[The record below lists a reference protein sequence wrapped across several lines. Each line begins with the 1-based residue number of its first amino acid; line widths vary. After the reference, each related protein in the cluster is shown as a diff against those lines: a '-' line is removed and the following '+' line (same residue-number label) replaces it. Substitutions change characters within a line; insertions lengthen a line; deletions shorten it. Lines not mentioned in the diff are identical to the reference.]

1 MIVNLPKLGAVEFPD
16 NLTSE
21 QYDSLVGRL
30 AEKYDFSMPKPP
42 ASLGTIAK
50 RGFMRSAGELGIAAT
65 DIIPAMISTGL
76 GGDKEYAERQM
87 QEAAQAR
94 QELEQKY
101 PTRFRSYK
109 DISSPFEALEYGA
122 ETIGE
127 LAPSALAS
135 IVPGGAGSRVLGTAA
150 RRAALAEATAAGA
163 PTRAA
168 LAGVE
173 QAAEAGARKGMYGG
187 VFLGSYAQNAPEIFE
202 GIYRETGNFE
212 SGIAA
217 LTGGLSAS
225 LDSVLPAKVLNTLG
239 KYGKLK
245 VVEEMAKRSGAA
257 PVAWKTI
264 GREAAET
271 AASEGLTESVQEAI
285 GVYAQK
291 LAGSAKDL
299 LSPENIEQY
308 KEAFIKGA
316 VGGGL
321 FGLPGGVVQARRER
335 ADFRNTQEAQKALA
349 EQEAAQQGI
358 TTPLQERI
366 DALVSGRM
374 DTPITE
380 EELST
385 AFKYTKDELAE
396 LQARMDAARPG
407 SEAYAELDAAIK
419 QKQEALTALD
429 TKKAQTSAFA
439 TAVPDEQGL
448 FQAQQRIDVETLKS
462 VGINPK
468 SKAAQTL
475 IGADLTTPEGV
486 STFIKTIEAP
496 GFMGKVDEKAYDQ
509 LVGQLNP
516 EYVTAARTELKGA
529 PSVAK
534 PIEQPS
540 GAGVGVAGKSDTGA
554 APAGVGAP
562 KSDGVVRP
570 ATDVGQATTGTEG
583 KPRSV
588 DKASVDA
595 AWGMLQRAEK
605 AQREADMVDQF
616 SKQDNL
622 FEVAVSLYQ
631 QGFTD
636 PKELAAELGIGYNR
650 AAKLL
655 EMTKQ
660 FDLEVEPQ
668 DVSRGTTE
676 GETIE
681 DTEIPEN
688 AYVDNESDNAK
699 VASLDTPN
707 LPPMNKDARAYF
719 GRADTETALR
729 NIANDLV
736 FQPTAYRNSKMK
748 AFEKSPQ
755 GPEPAFRTERE
766 AAMFVGQGGVHAK
779 NAEKWARE
787 NLTPENVAYLDK
799 WIAQYK
805 KEDERSKQY
814 RSKLEKRQKAK
825 AALKQDIEAAP
836 VELTTAQELEN
847 YGIKQEARTR
857 SEAKKMARKA
867 ISEMQTVDEDFA
879 PILDSDLN
887 ALLASPEI
895 AALSTSLHPAV
906 EAALKQGNLV
916 RALGLFADSI
926 NNARLTRIAETLA
939 SVLGNVK
946 VVYGAEKSMY
956 DPKTNT
962 IYLPNNATD
971 YDLIHEAS
979 HAGLS
984 HIIANPSHPITRQL
998 NKVFE
1003 QVKSDIDGA
1012 YGARNLQEFV
1022 AEVWSNDDFRTQLK
1036 EKRSEVPTLSLW
1048 DKIIRTIRRFFRMP
1062 DRMEPTLDQVDRLLD
1077 AIVGPPP
1084 DSRSGDTLYAQAIH
1098 GRNIPQKIFEG
1109 LDKVLQS
1116 GTKMTPQQAAR
1127 FIGAME
1133 NTGMSLRRGL
1143 QKFLNLSAVGQVG
1156 AEVFRRGVFNR
1167 ELARLLKEG
1176 VVEADAR
1183 KQAKAIADQAAKN
1196 PIDFADTVNEM
1207 AGYRE
1212 NLIEKLM
1219 PLDKRLQ
1226 EFSTKPEFAKWTK
1239 MVHEHTREDIDPE
1252 APASKYAN
1260 SEKAKL
1266 HAQFQKEFNSLTPEG
1281 KKLYHDLFGAYK
1293 KLFEEL
1299 QSSLYANLVDVHKE
1313 GTPEHKAALGAYEKV
1328 IGMIIAKGIDHY
1340 APLYRQGSFWLEY
1353 KNKDGELVR
1362 ELYNSQ
1368 VERQLARKAKE
1379 AEGNSDFDE
1388 YVKVEGAIA
1397 RRAPTGTIAA
1407 QIIKIMKEGGA
1418 DDSAVEKFL
1427 ELIISAM
1434 PETSVLKSFN
1444 ARKGTLG
1451 YEENAAT
1458 AFRNVTNNLVGQLAR
1473 MRYSDKLQR
1482 LLDGMAQKANQLRGE
1497 DNIRAKEVV
1506 QELDARYSF
1515 AMKPTIEAW
1524 ARWASGGAFY
1534 FNLAG
1539 NVSSALVNVLQTPMV
1554 VFPQLGGTYGFTDAG
1569 KALMAATKLYSSSQ
1583 LKRVVTDI
1591 NGEKTEQNAMLS
1603 IENLVNSGKAPQ
1615 YAPLVQRLKDL
1626 GFLQTSTARD
1636 ALEASNMSGA
1646 DPTKFKTMAERTALY
1661 SSFLFHHA
1669 ERMNREVTAIAAFD
1683 LEMNR
1688 LKGKGIT
1695 GEAAQ
1700 AQAIDK
1706 AIRMVEFT
1714 HGAGHAESAPSIGHS
1729 SLGKV
1734 LTVFKRFAFTMY
1746 YMLFDT
1752 IRRSLPVPP
1761 DATPEQRELA
1771 MAARRQL
1778 LGIYGMS
1785 GLFAGVKGMPLY
1797 WVAQMAYDAF
1807 ADDDED
1813 KFDEVM
1819 RKYLGEFLFKGP
1831 VNYVTNLGIADR
1843 VGWTDLIYRD
1853 QKGDKAD
1860 ASVLSQFLENILGAP
1875 YAVVNNVFRGQELI
1889 GEGQFYRGV
1898 ETMLPVSLKNPMKAF
1913 RYATEDA
1920 RTLRGDMVGEVNGYN
1935 AAMQVLGFAPADL
1948 LTKYEENSYIKSK
1961 EDATVGQAKKLLKQ
1975 YYIAL
1980 NMGDQDRMD
1989 ALEDK
1994 LFALGDRHPD
2004 LKISQDTINKSV
2016 KARDAITRDMY
2027 QGIEINKKMR
2037 NELIDS
2043 AEEIF
2048 K

>member
-30 AEKYDFSMPKPP
+30 AEKYDFNLPKPP

-50 RGFMRSAGELGIAAT
+50 RGFMRGLGELGIAAT

-76 GGDKEYAERQM
+76 GGDRDYAERQM

-94 QELEQKY
+94 QSLEQKY

-109 DISSPFEALEYGA
+109 DINSPFEALEYAA
-122 ETIGE
+122 ETAGE
-127 LAPSALAS
+127 LGPSVLTS
-135 IVPGGAGSRVLGTAA
+135 VVPGGVGSRALSAAA
-150 RRAALAEATAAGA
+150 RRTALAEAAAAGP

-173 QAAEAGARKGMYGG
+173 TAAEAAGRRGMYGG

-217 LTGGLSAS
+217 LTGGLSAT
-225 LDSVLPAKVLNTLG
+225 LDSVLPAKVLSSLG
-239 KYGKLK
+239 GYGKLK
-245 VVEEMAKRSGAA
+245 LVEELAKKSGAA

-271 AASEGLTESVQEAI
+271 AAAEGLTESAQEAI

-291 LAGSAKDL
+291 LAGSTKDL
-299 LSPENIEQY
+299 LSPENIQQF
-308 KEAFIKGA
+308 KEAFVKGA

-321 FGLPGGVVQARRER
+321 FGLPGGAAKALRER
-335 ADFRNTQEAQKALA
+335 AEYQRSQMPPPAPEAGVAPEPTPPAPSAPPAPALPAPEERLLLGMEPSKLPAPARALA
-349 EQEAAQQGI
+349 
-358 TTPLQERI
+358 L
-366 DALVSGRM
+366 
-374 DTPITE
+374 
-380 EELST
+380 
-385 AFKYTKDELAE
+385 
-396 LQARMDAARPG
+396 
-407 SEAYAELDAAIK
+407 
-419 QKQEALTALD
+419 
-429 TKKAQTSAFA
+429 
-439 TAVPDEQGL
+439 
-448 FQAQQRIDVETLKS
+448 
-462 VGINPK
+462 
-468 SKAAQTL
+468 
-475 IGADLTTPEGV
+475 EGV
-486 STFIKTIEAP
+486 Q
-496 GFMGKVDEKAYDQ
+496 D
-509 LVGQLNP
+509 VGQP
-516 EYVTAARTELKGA
+516 V
-529 PSVAK
+529 
-534 PIEQPS
+534 EQPS
-540 GAGVGVAGKSDTGA
+540 GVSPVVAGKPDTGA

-562 KSDGVVRP
+562 QPDGVVYP
-570 ATDVGQATTGTEG
+570 ATDVGQPPVGTETQPGAVATEAPATTK
-583 KPRSV
+583 KPVSV
-588 DKASVDA
+588 DPASVDA

-605 AQREADMVDQF
+605 EQRDADLANKFFAED
-616 SKQDNL
+616 DL
-622 FEVAVSLYQ
+622 FGVAVSLYQ
-631 QGFTD
+631 AGFTD

-655 EMTKQ
+655 EMVRQ
-660 FDLEVEPQ
+660 FDGAVEPA

-676 GETIE
+676 GEVIE
-681 DTEIPEN
+681 ETEIPET
-688 AYVDNESDNAK
+688 AYVDNETDNTKVKNVGSKLTPLERDAK
-699 VASLDTPN
+699 
-707 LPPMNKDARAYF
+707 AYF
-719 GRADTETALR
+719 DRSDTETALR

-736 FQPTAYRNSKMK
+736 LQPTAYRNSKMK

-755 GPEPAFRTERE
+755 GPEPEFATEKE
-766 AAMFVGQGGVHAK
+766 ASMRRGQGGRHTK
-779 NAEKWARE
+779 NAEQWVRA
-787 NLTPENVAYLDK
+787 NMSPENVAYLDK

-805 KEDERSKQY
+805 KENERSASY
-814 RSKLEKRQKAK
+814 RKKLEKAQKAK
-825 AALKQDIEAAP
+825 AAIKQEVAESPA
-836 VELTTAQELEN
+836 ELTTAQELEN
-847 YGIKQEARTR
+847 YGIKQKNRTR
-857 SEAKKMARKA
+857 SEARKMARKA
-867 ISEMQTVDEDFA
+867 ISEMQTVDEDFV
-879 PILDSDLN
+879 PILDSDLE

-895 AALSTSLHPAV
+895 AAMSKPLKFSVV
-906 EAALKQGNLV
+906 EALRNGDLAGALRLFAGVSNAGKMSRRRFLGAVGASAGALKLPPLSNDMSFKAFQTAWEASVSAFHTWHNTLAAVIEDSPLGMSKEFRSGVFDPEALYSYAPKSIKGLLYNLEYNEMYYDKGYDYALAELQEKQGVSALV
-916 RALGLFADSI
+916 DLQKAMQAQRSAIMDFLKKSSGKVEEQISPRVA
-926 NNARLTRIAETLA
+926 RIAESLA
-939 SVLGNVK
+939 NVLGNVK

-962 IYLPNNATD
+962 VYLPFNATI

-1048 DKIIRTIRRFFRMP
+1048 DKIIRTIRRFLRMP

-1098 GRNIPQKIFEG
+1098 GQNIPQAVFKG

-1116 GTKMTPQQAAR
+1116 GTRMTPQQAAR

-1133 NTGMSLRRGL
+1133 NTGMSLRRGM

-1156 AEVFRRGVFNR
+1156 ARYFG
-1167 ELARLLKEG
+1167 KSS
-1176 VVEADAR
+1176 
-1183 KQAKAIADQAAKN
+1183 
-1196 PIDFADTVNEM
+1196 IDFADTVNEM

-1212 NLIEKLM
+1212 ELIEKLM

-1239 MVHEHTREDIDPE
+1239 MVHDHTREDINPE

-1260 SEKAKL
+1260 SEKAPL
-1266 HAQFQKEFNSLTPEG
+1266 HAQFAKEFNTLTPEA
-1281 KKLYHDLFGAYK
+1281 KKLYRDLFGAYK
-1293 KLFEEL
+1293 KLFDEL
-1299 QSSLYANLVDVHKE
+1299 QSSLYANLVDVHE
-1313 GTPEHKAALGAYEKV
+1313 VGSAEHKAALGAYEKV

-1368 VERQLARKAKE
+1368 VERQAARKARE

-1388 YVKVEGAIA
+1388 YVKVEGPIA
-1397 RRAPTGTIAA
+1397 RRAPSGTIAA

-1418 DDSAVEKFL
+1418 DDNAVEKFL
-1427 ELIISAM
+1427 ELIVSAM

-1451 YEENAAT
+1451 YEDNAAA

-1482 LLDGMAQKANQLRGE
+1482 LLDDMAQKANGLRGE

-1554 VFPQLGGTYGFTDAG
+1554 VFPQLGGMYGFTEAG
-1569 KALMAATKLYSSSQ
+1569 KALLAATRLYSSSGFS
-1583 LKRVVTDI
+1583 RITTDI
-1591 NGEKTEQNAMLS
+1591 NGEKVEQQAMLS
-1603 IENLVNSGKAPQ
+1603 IENLVNSGKNPEYKA
-1615 YAPLVQRLKDL
+1615 LVQRLKDL

-1636 ALEASNMSGA
+1636 ALEASNMPGA
-1646 DPTKFKTMAERTALY
+1646 DPSQFKTMAEKTALY

-1669 ERMNREVTAIAAFD
+1669 ERMNREVTALAAYD
-1683 LEMNR
+1683 LEMAK
-1688 LKGKGIT
+1688 LAKKGIT

-1706 AIRMVEFT
+1706 AVRAVEYT

-1746 YMLFDT
+1746 HMLFDT

-1785 GLFAGVKGMPLY
+1785 ALFAGVKGMPLY
-1797 WVAQMAYDAF
+1797 WVAEMAYDAF

-1860 ASVLSQFLENILGAP
+1860 ASVLSQFMENILGAP
-1875 YAVVNNVFRGQELI
+1875 YAVVNNIFRGQELI
-1889 GEGQFYRGV
+1889 AEGQFYRGV
-1898 ETMLPVSLKNPMKAF
+1898 ETMLPVSLKNPMKAY

-1948 LTKYEENSYIKSK
+1948 LTKYEANAYIKSK
-1961 EDATVGQAKKLLKQ
+1961 EDATVGQAKKILKQ

-2016 KARDAITRDMY
+2016 KARDAISRDMY

-2037 NELIDS
+2037 NELIDA
-2043 AEEIF
+2043 AEDIY